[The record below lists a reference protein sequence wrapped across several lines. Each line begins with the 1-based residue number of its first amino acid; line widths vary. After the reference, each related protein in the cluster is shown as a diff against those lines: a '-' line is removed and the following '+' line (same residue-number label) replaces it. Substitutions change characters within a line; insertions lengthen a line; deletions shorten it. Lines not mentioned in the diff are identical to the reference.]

1 MTIELVREALHSHQP
16 FRVFMADG
24 RSVEVPHPDF
34 AMLSRTG
41 RILHVS
47 LENDRTEA
55 IDLLLVVSIQKQN
68 GVVTS

>member
-1 MTIELVREALHSHQP
+1 
-16 FRVFMADG
+16 MAAG

-47 LENDRTEA
+47 LENDRTKA

-68 GVVTS
+68 GAVTA